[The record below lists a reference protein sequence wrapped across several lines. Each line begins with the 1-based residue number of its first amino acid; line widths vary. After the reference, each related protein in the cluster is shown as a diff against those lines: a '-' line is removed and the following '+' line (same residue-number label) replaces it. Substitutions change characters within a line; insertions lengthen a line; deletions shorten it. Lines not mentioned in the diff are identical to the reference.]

1 VTIGGVSAVRSASV
15 DSRGSRGPPCPS
27 CEAPLARPKTPK
39 ERDAGGRERLL
50 RAATRLFAAKGY
62 AATTVRDILRAAGV
76 TAPVLYYHFGNKEG
90 VFLALAREGVG
101 KVEAALQEALGR
113 EGTAAERVRGFCH
126 AMSAVRREYVNVA
139 WVVDAILSGP
149 PEAAPHFDLREM
161 PVHTVRQLA
170 ELIRGG
176 IETGEFRDVDP
187 LQAALALSGA
197 VEITAR
203 ARVYEPLIS
212 SAEEQLDGM
221 LSVILAGLSRS
232 PA

>member
-1 VTIGGVSAVRSASV
+1 MTIGPCEER
-15 DSRGSRGPPCPS
+15 RLGPHPIR
-27 CEAPLARPKTPK
+27 EVPLARPKRTK
-39 ERDAGGRERLL
+39 ESDAGGRERLL

-62 AATTVRDILRAAGV
+62 AATTVRDILREAGV

-101 KVEAALQEALGR
+101 RVEAALQQALER
-113 EGTAAERVRGFCH
+113 EGAAAERVRNFCH
-126 AMSAVRREYVNVA
+126 AMAAVRRQYVDVA

-149 PEAAPHFDLREM
+149 PEAAPHFDFRELA
-161 PVHTVRQLA
+161 VHTVRQLA
-170 ELIRGG
+170 DLIHAG
-176 IETGEFRDVDP
+176 IESGEFRDVDP

-203 ARVYEPLIS
+203 ARVYEPLIAN
-212 SAEEQLDGM
+212 AEEQLDGM
-221 LSVILAGLSRS
+221 LSVILAGLART